1 MFELLFILLPIAAAY
16 GYYMGRQSAR
26 NKREDENLHKN
37 TNYLHGVEYLL
48 NNKQD
53 KAVDKFIAYLNEADP
68 SFENSL
74 ALGNLFRKRGEFDK
88 AINMHQALSNNSRL
102 EANEHEISK
111 LELARDFVSA
121 GLIDRAENILVE
133 LIDIPRM
140 RVEAA
145 SLLVKLYERERDY
158 PKAIEIALT
167 YREYLGRNSL
177 MRLAHYYC
185 EVADVY
191 FSQGE
196 IKKAQSSYLSA
207 LEVDD
212 NSIRACIGLCSVEIK
227 QKNFKKA
234 CDYIKEITELDGNYG
249 LICLSLLKQCF
260 PNIADPNLR
269 FELEQLVRRTKSA
282 SAMAFLVETVYQSS
296 PEDAELMLLS
306 FIKENPNLK
315 LFSVLMSM
323 RAKTENG
330 KASETI
336 LQLKSLVDA
345 QIARKVSY
353 SCHNCGFESKILF
366 WQCPSCRQWGS
377 MRTIKG
383 LDGD

>member
-1 MFELLFILLPIAAAY
+1 M
-16 GYYMGRQSAR
+16 
-26 NKREDENLHKN
+26 
-37 TNYLHGVEYLL
+37 
-48 NNKQD
+48 
-53 KAVDKFIAYLNEADP
+53 
-68 SFENSL
+68 
-74 ALGNLFRKRGEFDK
+74 
-88 AINMHQALSNNSRL
+88 
-102 EANEHEISK
+102 
-111 LELARDFVSA
+111 SA